1 MWCLKTTE
9 SMYSLSCETHARPYI
24 CEFGES
30 KTMQRK
36 KKREKKEKRGRKKDE
51 ARSNEMAPDQ
61 IRSFVNLLRIINL
74 IGETRR
80 RKWMAKKRKRRDG
93 SWRSSSIFPPPSSK
107 EREETKTKMVLA
119 LLRPGGTVSSF
130 ERGERRGIVRRHRSF
145 FRAFHR
151 IPLNQRIIH
160 WNRETVT
167 TDMERERRKGKKRRN
182 EGSRMPF
189 PGQRIRLTLT

>member
-1 MWCLKTTE
+1 
-9 SMYSLSCETHARPYI
+9 MYSLSCETHARPYI

-80 RKWMAKKRKRRDG
+80 RK
-93 SWRSSSIFPPPSSK
+93 
-107 EREETKTKMVLA
+107 
-119 LLRPGGTVSSF
+119 
-130 ERGERRGIVRRHRSF
+130 
-145 FRAFHR
+145 
-151 IPLNQRIIH
+151 
-160 WNRETVT
+160 
-167 TDMERERRKGKKRRN
+167 
-182 EGSRMPF
+182 
-189 PGQRIRLTLT
+189 